1 MHTDFEPFVDADQIA
16 ALLGESRRNV
26 LRMAREGRITA
37 YMMSGV
43 QRHTY
48 KFRRSEVI
56 RDVEMLRQSNH
67 VSRFSAA

>member
-26 LRMAREGRITA
+26 LRMAREGKITA
-37 YMMSGV
+37 YLMSGV

-48 KFRRSEVI
+48 KLRRSEVR
-56 RDVEMLRQSNH
+56 RDIEMLRQSN
-67 VSRFSAA
+67 